1 MDYGCRWERAEQA
14 HGNMEGDERKEVT
27 EMCDDKTQGAGEEKI
42 RKSKK

>member
-27 EMCDDKTQGAGEEKI
+27 EMRCVMTKPKGQV
-42 RKSKK
+42 RKR